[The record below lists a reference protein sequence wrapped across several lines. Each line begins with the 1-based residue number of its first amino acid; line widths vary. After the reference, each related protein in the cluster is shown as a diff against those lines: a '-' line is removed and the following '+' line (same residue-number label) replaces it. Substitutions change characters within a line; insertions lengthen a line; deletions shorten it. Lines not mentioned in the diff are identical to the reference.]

1 MMGDEKHYV
10 KLFDFRIY
18 NDNPFAEESDSE
30 EEKKYKEK
38 KDDKETIIQ
47 MFGMN
52 EAGETYSLYVTDFK
66 PFFYVKV
73 PDFWDKSN
81 LHKFLSNIKKKIG
94 KYYKDSIVKG
104 KLVNKKTLY
113 GFDDHKNYQFI
124 QLVFKNT
131 TVFNKVKGL
140 WYTKDK
146 DFRKR
151 KLKCQMV
158 GKEQNYMKQNY
169 HHYCDI
175 FILKIFLHL
184 GWISFKEEDIIESE
198 GDVETCCDHEHWINY
213 KDIQPEREKE
223 DAIPLKICS
232 FDIEASSSHGDFPL
246 AKKTY
251 LKLCREIVN
260 YWNKYK
266 DRNKTNDKEEKRKI
280 YLKN

>member
-1 MMGDEKHYV
+1 MGYEKHYV

-52 EAGETYSLYVTDFK
+52 EVGETYSLYVTDFK

-113 GFDDHKNYQFI
+113 GFDDHKNLTTLKPIQCVRLIFLFADLKLI
-124 QLVFKNT
+124 QL
-131 TVFNKVKGL
+131 L
-140 WYTKDK
+140 
-146 DFRKR
+146 
-151 KLKCQMV
+151 
-158 GKEQNYMKQNY
+158 
-169 HHYCDI
+169 
-175 FILKIFLHL
+175 
-184 GWISFKEEDIIESE
+184 
-198 GDVETCCDHEHWINY
+198 
-213 KDIQPEREKE
+213 
-223 DAIPLKICS
+223 
-232 FDIEASSSHGDFPL
+232 
-246 AKKTY
+246 
-251 LKLCREIVN
+251 
-260 YWNKYK
+260 
-266 DRNKTNDKEEKRKI
+266 
-280 YLKN
+280 